1 MSVRKGI
8 KKIKTWENEFQNEGN
23 IMALIQV
30 NYLSKALFRTVPLN
44 VVLPADK
51 IDYATGNYALK
62 EGQKFKTLY
71 LLHGLLGNY
80 TDWVSGT
87 RIQRWAEERNLAVVM
102 PSGDNAFYFKSRTPW
117 NDYETFIGREL
128 VEVTRKM
135 FPLSDRR
142 EDTYI
147 AGLSMGGYG
156 ALRNGIVFSD
166 TFSHVAGLSAAA
178 HLFENLSEEANIGLF
193 DNLEAASKTNL
204 NPTVAVE
211 EMLAQGRAIP
221 KFYLSCGLKDNL
233 LQSNLAFR
241 EFLKSK
247 GFDVTWDEDP
257 EAGHDWDFWDS
268 QIKKVLEWLPLS
280 ETNNG
285 INSGN
290 VK

>member
-102 PSGDNAFYFKSRTPW
+102 PSGDNSFYFKARTPW

-135 FPLSDRR
+135 FPLSDKR
-142 EDTYI
+142 EDTFI

-166 TFSHVAGLSAAA
+166 TFSHVAGLSSAA
-178 HLFENLSEEANIGLF
+178 HLFEDLSEEANIGLF

-204 NPTVAVE
+204 NPMVAVE
-211 EMLAQGRAIP
+211 EMLAQGRAVP

-233 LQSNLAFR
+233 LQSNMAFR